1 MLKSTKTSLA
11 IALGLLLSLTMFTS
25 GAFAQSAGRDNK
37 SVPVYAVVGTNAILQ
52 NVGAHRIR
60 EWPVSR
66 VGFTRTQINHV
77 RVTTKRIVTT
87 QIHRLH
93 MINVA
98 RFKRARIVNNPG
110 FNHARMIDMLR
121 FQHARLI
128 NVANIKRVHITETH
142 VDRTQ
147 IKHVHFARAHHGHCD
162 ADFQVCH

>member
-37 SVPVYAVVGTNAILQ
+37 SVPVYAAVEMNAILQ
-52 NVGAHRIR
+52 NASAHGIR

-77 RVTTKRIVTT
+77 RVTTKRIVTM

-110 FNHARMIDMLR
+110 FNRMIDMMR
-121 FQHARLI
+121 FRHARLI
-128 NVANIKRVHITETH
+128 NIANIKRVYITETH

-147 IKHVHFARAHHGHCD
+147 IKHVHFARVRHAHCD
-162 ADFQVCH
+162 ADFQACH